1 MEKEALRIAIIDDEN
16 TNIEKEKGFLTQF
29 GSEKGYLFQID
40 IDAQSPIKGIVL
52 IQQFFH
58 DIHIGTTENELQ
70 MAVHGI
76 GVNHILEDAVTL
88 EHLFPEIRIFVY
100 D

>member
-40 IDAQSPIKGIVL
+40 SFTSGQAFLS
-52 IQQFFH
+52 
-58 DIHIGTTENELQ
+58 N
-70 MAVHGI
+70 
-76 GVNHILEDAVTL
+76 
-88 EHLFPEIRIFVY
+88 Y
-100 D
+100 